1 MHLIIF
7 AFRTS
12 VCRLKERE
20 RDRERGKKTAIKRV
34 KKKKKAN
41 HTVGEDNYYTS
52 TNKKLTKII
61 FKNSKFNEI
70 KSDQI
75 ENGHLQWNNIYGQ

>member
-1 MHLIIF
+1 M
-7 AFRTS
+7 
-12 VCRLKERE
+12 RLELLFVDWKRERE
-20 RDRERGKKTAIKRV
+20 IEREGKRPSLREL
-34 KKKKKAN
+34 KKKRAN